1 MTAPKI
7 ANYIDEVFE
16 QNRKSEEADHRTDT
30 IIQMSRV
37 AMRSVLRVMTR
48 SLQTYHAV
56 IRLYGYN
63 SSTQNESHVFSFT

>member
-16 QNRKSEEADHRTDT
+16 HNKKSEEADYRTDT

-37 AMRSVLRVMTR
+37 AMRSVLSIMTR
-48 SLQTYHAV
+48 CLQIYYAV
-56 IRLYGYN
+56 LRLYGYN
-63 SSTQNESHVFSFT
+63 SSTHNESHVFSFT